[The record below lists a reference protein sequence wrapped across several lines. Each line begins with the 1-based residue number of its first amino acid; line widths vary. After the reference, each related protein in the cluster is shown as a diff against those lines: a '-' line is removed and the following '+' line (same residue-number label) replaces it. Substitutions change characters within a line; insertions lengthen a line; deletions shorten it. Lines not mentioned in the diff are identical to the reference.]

1 LQQGGSPR
9 TVAFEYSDGSAVR
22 RKIHVYASL
31 ATLPLFVTEVVLGQ
45 KLDDGDASDSAGM
58 QVIVGLDR
66 LFKSDQNAAEWA
78 AAVVTL

>member
-1 LQQGGSPR
+1 LPQGGSPR
-9 TVAFEYSDGSAVR
+9 TVAFEYSDGDAVR

-31 ATLPLFVTEVVLGQ
+31 GTLPLFVTEVVLGL
-45 KLDDGDASDSAGM
+45 KLYDGDASDSVRM